1 MASYQYKLI
10 TYKYSTS
17 PFFFFQMTISDYF
30 SEEDSPM
37 SPEVANLIDFIW
49 NEATGS
55 LTDILAIPV
64 DSIKLEDVEKAE
76 AILLLLR
83 KSLDAKEG
91 ASAIQELSDEFFSV
105 IPHKK
110 KGTVITSRKLIAQK
124 QDLCQVK
131 LKTAKTCT
139 YCFYSG

>member
-1 MASYQYKLI
+1 
-10 TYKYSTS
+10 
-17 PFFFFQMTISDYF
+17 MTISDHC
-30 SEEDSPM
+30 SGEDSVM

-83 KSLDAKEG
+83 KSLDANEG
-91 ASAIQELSDEFFSV
+91 ASTIQELSNEFLSV
-105 IPHKK
+105 IPHKD
-110 KGTVITSRKLIAQK
+110 KGTGITSRHLITQK

-131 LKTAKTCT
+131 
-139 YCFYSG
+139 